1 MNDVTQEHKE
11 QLSDLIYE
19 WAKQRDYL
27 PACFKIEMVEEID
40 IRSFEEVAE

>member
-1 MNDVTQEHKE
+1 
-11 QLSDLIYE
+11 
-19 WAKQRDYL
+19 YL